1 MLEQID
7 VKYFKLAVGLDSI
20 GKVTDVDISARCP
33 ICSSDDRWKR
43 SRRLHLYTKNGIT
56 NINCFSGDCSAR
68 NKTMYSFLRDLF
80 PSLLTQYK
88 KDNFS
93 NTMESLAKGGDG
105 DVFSSFKTEK
115 LEDKP
120 KPEILVDKP
129 KEVVTQD
136 LSPFMTNISEVPRA
150 LEYLENRGIKYDKS
164 LYGKWCFGYQDLM
177 IGDIMYKITDSIVI
191 PLYYEGEMYGF
202 YSRSIV
208 GKDFSTYMQD
218 CNFGFKVWNW
228 FNVDKSKPVYI
239 FEAIY
244 DAISSGLPN
253 CIALLGA
260 NIPSER
266 LKELKEPVFVLDNDK
281 SGFINSL
288 EHCKKHKVYVQP
300 ILYPEKD
307 MNALMLNHDIN
318 IPNLVKSNLF
328 TGIMAKIKIESK
340 L

>member
-1 MLEQID
+1 
-7 VKYFKLAVGLDSI
+7 
-20 GKVTDVDISARCP
+20 
-33 ICSSDDRWKR
+33 
-43 SRRLHLYTKNGIT
+43 
-56 NINCFSGDCSAR
+56 
-68 NKTMYSFLRDLF
+68 
-80 PSLLTQYK
+80 
-88 KDNFS
+88 
-93 NTMESLAKGGDG
+93 
-105 DVFSSFKTEK
+105 
-115 LEDKP
+115 
-120 KPEILVDKP
+120 
-129 KEVVTQD
+129 
-136 LSPFMTNISEVPRA
+136 MTNISEVPRA

-164 LYGKWCFGYQDLM
+164 LYGKWFFGYQDLM

-300 ILYPEKD
+300 SLYPEKD
-307 MNALMLNHDIN
+307 MNALMLGHEIN